1 MERYIVESP
10 HTKDE
15 CLRAL
20 DEILAEGP
28 AALNKFDW
36 GCQTGDHTGYAVV
49 DAENETNVRNMIPSF
64 LRTKARVIKVGKF
77 TPEQIRSFHSS
88 HY

>member
-20 DEILAEGP
+20 DEVLAEGP
-28 AALNKFDW
+28 AVLNKFDW

-49 DAENETNVRNMIPSF
+49 DAENETNVRNMIPTF
-64 LRTKARVIKVGKF
+64 LRTKARVVKVGKF
-77 TPEQIRSFHSS
+77 TPEQIKSFH
-88 HY
+88 

>member
-1 MERYIVESP
+1 MEKYIIESP

-20 DEILAEGP
+20 DETLAEGP
-28 AALNKFDW
+28 SVLNKFDW

-49 DAENETNVRNMIPSF
+49 EADNETIVRNMVPTF
-64 LRTKARVIKVGKF
+64 LRNKARVIKVGKF
-77 TPEQIRSFHSS
+77 TPEQIRSFH
-88 HY
+88 

>member
-28 AALNKFDW
+28 AVLNKFDW

-49 DAENETNVRNMIPSF
+49 DADNETAVRI
-64 LRTKARVIKVGKF
+64 
-77 TPEQIRSFHSS
+77 
-88 HY
+88 